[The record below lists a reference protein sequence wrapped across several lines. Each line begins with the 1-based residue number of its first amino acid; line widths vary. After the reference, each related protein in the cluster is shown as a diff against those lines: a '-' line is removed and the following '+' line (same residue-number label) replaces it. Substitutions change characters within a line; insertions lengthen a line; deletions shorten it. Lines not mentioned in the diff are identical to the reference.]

1 MDTAKKAGDAISD
14 AANNDLK
21 RFKKFKEWATKKL
34 DKYFYS
40 RKEFEKI
47 YRR

>member
-1 MDTAKKAGDAISD
+1 MDSAKNVGKEISN

-40 RKEFEKI
+40 PKEFEKQ
-47 YRR
+47 YKR